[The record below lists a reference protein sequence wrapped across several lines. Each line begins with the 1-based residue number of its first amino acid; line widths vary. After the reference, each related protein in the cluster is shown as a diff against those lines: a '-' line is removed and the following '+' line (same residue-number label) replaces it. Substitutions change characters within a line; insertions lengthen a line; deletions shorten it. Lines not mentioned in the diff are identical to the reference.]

1 METSEAIKIV
11 KFYLKDDGHLPE
23 KAEFTFDNF
32 YKALNHAIEYM
43 ETPKYKRVDLENM
56 RCMGV
61 FTSNPGSNFTRG
73 YNQAIDDIKSKYGDL
88 YVEVK

>member
-1 METSEAIKIV
+1 MTEADWTDLKV
-11 KFYLKDDGHLPE
+11 EYLE
-23 KAEFTFDNF
+23 KPQ
-32 YKALNHAIEYM
+32 
-43 ETPKYKRVDLENM
+43 PKYKRVDLENM

-88 YVEVK
+88 YVEVKE